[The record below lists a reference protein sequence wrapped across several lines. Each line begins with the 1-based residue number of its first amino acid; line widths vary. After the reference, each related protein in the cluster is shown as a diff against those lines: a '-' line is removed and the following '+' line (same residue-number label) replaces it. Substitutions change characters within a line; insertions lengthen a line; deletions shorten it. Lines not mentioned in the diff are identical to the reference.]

1 MSRRLEANHERMFAV
16 FAGDDAKAAEAHEE
30 FAAWLAANRLG
41 SGSLLSAERAAQ
53 SATPHAVPAEAFAA
67 GNPVAFASSPS
78 LLEAAHETAHVVQQ
92 REPSAPAATDPA
104 DPVRKR

>member
-41 SGSLLSAERAAQ
+41 SGSSSAERAAQ
-53 SATPHAVPAEAFAA
+53 SATPHATGAEAFAT
-67 GNPVAFASSPS
+67 GNHVAFASSPS
-78 LLEAAHETAHVVQQ
+78 LHTAAHEAAHVVQQ
-92 REPSAPAATDPA
+92 REPSAPAAADPA